1 MQTLSENGGA
11 LNVDEISS
19 PKELEQW
26 LEDKPKE
33 WAHVITLRYALR
45 ILPVLDLATSS
56 REASHNFKNQL
67 TLGTVR
73 ASLLSEVAAYS
84 LTPETEYAA
93 AYAVH
98 ATSFYIN
105 RATPAAGATLA
116 SNVAR
121 AALRAAYSTGA
132 TDAVDAAGR
141 IAYTTAGAPHTGGAD
156 TLSALSALTS
166 LSADATRAAL
176 NHDLRWLQSHEKNKY
191 SPKDLLLT
199 PLWQDEQNPLLGEWR
214 NLKHALQAMDPNWQ
228 FWTDW
233 YQAKLDGTLHPG
245 HTQSQQ
251 ENLYYQIATY
261 PNELWE
267 LGAEVVNQRITQ
279 LMEEI
284 KKYEGIFEDTKEYDF
299 FLSYSTKDEHLAAL
313 IADIILQKG
322 YSVFAQFNDM
332 PVGSNFIT
340 EMQEGL
346 ENSSRFICLYSEDY
360 WASDY
365 CQQEWNA
372 AITYDPRGKERKIV
386 PFLISE
392 YAIPPL
398 ARPLVYKNLI
408 GLNNEE
414 FQKAVLE
421 AIENDS
427 VITSEQARMVA
438 KDTISP
444 EPYFNDDQELDIRA
458 NEDYDQHRVTEDL
471 YNLPDEQIT
480 LIDNLLD
487 RIKDRNIV
495 PQAIVFGF
503 EQYRDQLVKGGVQPN
518 ISLLNNLFKLIELD
532 IETSETDEWK
542 SKQTD
547 FLFEQIG
554 ENHTKFQTHFPLDMV
569 REENYRDAPME
580 VDKFNEDSFYKQIQ
594 SLNKIFKELKQEQ
607 MATDRFLENR
617 QYEYEQ
623 IQQLLNLDATRIIKT
638 DENAVIQS
646 EKEMNFDDYKKRRLI
661 QVASFADKLSD
672 VLDKSD
678 KVIKS
683 PTTKFL
689 SKMAK
694 DLADWLWK

>member
-1 MQTLSENGGA
+1 M
-11 LNVDEISS
+11 DEISS
-19 PKELEQW
+19 RADLKEW
-26 LEDKPKE
+26 LENKPQD
-33 WAHVITLRYALR
+33 WGRLLAHRMVLRVV
-45 ILPVLDLATSS
+45 PVLNQSIGSPNLKIDLKS
-56 REASHNFKNQL
+56 QL
-67 TLGTVR
+67 TLSVLR
-73 ASLLSEVAAYS
+73 IPLSSEVAVYTS
-84 LTPETEYAA
+84 NPEIRDALRDI
-93 AYAVH
+93 
-98 ATSFYIN
+98 AT
-105 RATPAAGATLA
+105 
-116 SNVAR
+116 
-121 AALRAAYSTGA
+121 AALNFHDVS
-132 TDAVDAAGR
+132 AAGR
-141 IAYTTAGAPHTGGAD
+141 VVYTAYVAYSIPGIMNASDVARVESAAD
-156 TLSALSALTS
+156 TVYTLHTKGVARIGS
-166 LSADATRAAL
+166 AAL
-176 NHDLRWLQSHEKNKY
+176 NHDVQWLEVNGLEEKHRQKF
-191 SPKDLLLT
+191 LGL
-199 PLWQDEQNPLLGEWR
+199 PLWHGQSNPLETNWQD
-214 NLKHALQAMDPNWQ
+214 LKYALQAMDPNWQ

-245 HTQSQQ
+245 LTQSQQ